1 MKYKKLISNTVK
13 VGRFTSKGDTLE
25 LVEPNEREKLI
36 VEALIKQGAL
46 ELIIDTPKE
55 EPRKST
61 NKKSAE

>member
-36 VEALIKQGAL
+36 AEALIKQGSL
-46 ELIIDTPKE
+46 ELTKE
-55 EPRKST
+55 EPKKPT